1 MTWTEVRKLFPNQF
15 VQMKILQSHTTED
28 NYLIIDDVAV
38 IRSIS
43 DPKEATRELVK
54 SKGDTLVYHTSKEE
68 IKIQIR
74 YSLGFRGII

>member
-1 MTWTEVRKLFPNQF
+1 MMWAEVRRLYSNQF
-15 VQMKILQSHTTED
+15 VLMKILKSHTD
-28 NYLIIDDVAV
+28 NNYEIIDDVAV

-43 DPKEATRELVK
+43 DSKEATRELVK

-74 YSLGFRGII
+74 VGPGYRGII